1 MMPIFL
7 DHVQRWSWQMWEEKH
22 YFSLTEKKAI
32 CISASSN
39 LPSQGTWLTYFII
52 CCLFCRCTMWTSV
65 VPSSPDAKVP
75 TSRSKHASVLHGPN
89 LYLLGGRNGNVPL
102 KDFWKYHIGKQETIV
117 LWNSNAFFHAMLN
130 PYDLHFWLW
139 SNFKEKV
146 ASLIFIWLGEI
157 MPRWRLLSCSSVRYH
172 LWDS

>member
-1 MMPIFL
+1 M
-7 DHVQRWSWQMWEEKH
+7 
-22 YFSLTEKKAI
+22 
-32 CISASSN
+32 
-39 LPSQGTWLTYFII
+39 
-52 CCLFCRCTMWTSV
+52 

-130 PYDLHFWLW
+130 PMTYIFDVEAT
-139 SNFKEKV
+139 FKKK
-146 ASLIFIWLGEI
+146 
-157 MPRWRLLSCSSVRYH
+157 
-172 LWDS
+172 